1 MHRFGPDADSD
12 VRDATTRRSLIR
24 RLGYGLALP
33 LIPGATHAAAA
44 ATAAGASVLVAARD
58 SAEPIRSVADF
69 ACDGKSDD
77 VEIQAAL
84 DSLGKYGGSVTLAP
98 GTYSISATV
107 NINTEGTV
115 LVAPGALLSQSSN
128 TSGTALVSV
137 NRSNCLVTCVRFR
150 GPRGE
155 SSGTG
160 IRLYG
165 DTERGDAVN
174 AVTIDK
180 CRFDTLATAI
190 EIGIVDQGSVGDCTI
205 SDVRI
210 HRCGV
215 GILSRGFTNRIYSPF
230 ISNTDIGIHQTG
242 DRASGSF
249 QLYGATIN
257 NWNAQAIYL
266 ERGRD
271 FVIDSLWAERTLEME
286 PGAGPTEVVKI
297 GSDQYEVANAH
308 FTGVQS
314 IHLPRGRSASDQMY
328 VFYLAQSRG
337 LVVDAIRINDQAP
350 TAVVFQGAAQT
361 GRENRIRRVGFGP
374 GDVPANWDTTRIQQA
389 SAKSTG
395 EVIVE
400 QPADLAGSPPGAVLG
415 TIPPGDFDYVVAQSE
430 SGAYYAKE
438 RNGNVAIFGLPLKEV
453 MNAILGSNRHI
464 HFTPGTFSFGADHA
478 VFVDLANLT
487 LSGSGRDR
495 TLIENDTDEDADTE
509 PFSFTRCT
517 GVVVRDLTVSAAGML
532 RTTSDALD
540 FDAGSDCLVERVDIT
555 RSRGRGIVFDGKEPG
570 AQAVRNVIRDC
581 RITGCPGAGI
591 ELLVAEHCD
600 VRDCHSFGNGEVG
613 LKVNRHVEAGRN
625 SRFNRVSGGTYEAN
639 EGDGITVIDSDFTTI
654 DGVRCL
660 NNGRDGVRIHSFGG
674 ELTTVGTTVTS
685 STCLNDL
692 ANPAPNRQVY
702 GINIVSEDPANGV
715 VSSVISGNY
724 LEGNLQGGIADNG
737 TRTVIRNN
745 VGQ

>member
-1 MHRFGPDADSD
+1 
-12 VRDATTRRSLIR
+12 
-24 RLGYGLALP
+24 
-33 LIPGATHAAAA
+33 
-44 ATAAGASVLVAARD
+44 
-58 SAEPIRSVADF
+58 
-69 ACDGKSDD
+69 
-77 VEIQAAL
+77 L
-84 DSLGKYGGSVTLAP
+84 DSLGKYGGAVTLAP

-107 NINTEGTV
+107 NIDIEGTV
-115 LVAPGALLSQSSN
+115 LVAPGALLSQSGN
-128 TSGTALVSV
+128 ATGTALVSV
-137 NRSNCLVTCVRFR
+137 NRSNCLVSCARFR
-150 GPRGE
+150 GPRGNL
-155 SSGTG
+155 SGTG

-165 DTERGDAVN
+165 DTDRGDAVN

-180 CRFDTLATAI
+180 CRFDTLDTAI

-230 ISNTDIGIHQTG
+230 ISNIDIGIHQTA

-249 QLYGATIN
+249 QLYGGTIN

-271 FVIDSLWAERTLEME
+271 FVIDSLWAERTLALE

-314 IHLPRGRSASDQMY
+314 IHLPNGRSESDEMY

-337 LVVDAIRINDQAP
+337 LVVNAIRINDQAP
-350 TAVVFQGAAQT
+350 TAVAFQAASQS

-374 GDVPANWDTTRIQQA
+374 GDVPANWDASRLTKS

-395 EVIVE
+395 EVIIE
-400 QPADLAGSPPGAVLG
+400 QPADVAGSPPGAVLG
-415 TIPPGDFDYVVAQSE
+415 TIPPGESDFVVAQSE

-438 RNGNVAIFGLPLKEV
+438 RNGNVPVFSHSLKAV
-453 MNAILGSNRHI
+453 MDAILGSNRHI

-487 LSGSGRDR
+487 LSGSGRDQ
-495 TLIENDTDEDADTE
+495 TIIENNTDEEADTE

-517 GVVVRDLTVSAAGML
+517 GVVVRDLTVSAAGST

-540 FDAGSDCLVERVDIT
+540 FDAGSDCLVERVDII

-581 RITGCPGAGI
+581 RITGCPGVGI

-600 VRDCHSFGNGEVG
+600 VRDCHSYGNGDGG

-625 SRFNRVSGGTYEAN
+625 SRFNRVSGGLYEAN
-639 EGDGITVIDSDFTTI
+639 EGDGISVIDSDFTTI

-660 NNGRDGVRIHSFGG
+660 NNGRDGVRIHSFAGA
-674 ELTTVGTTVTS
+674 LTTVGTTVIG
-685 STCLNDL
+685 STCLND
-692 ANPAPNRQVY
+692 AGNPAPDRQMY
-702 GINIVSEDPANGV
+702 GINIISDDPNNGV
-715 VSSVISGNY
+715 LSSVISGNY
-724 LEGNLQGGIADNG
+724 LVGNAQGGIADGG